1 MKHIETLTNMLGVP
15 GHEKRIKTY
24 MKNDLTHV
32 SDFIVEDRIGSVFG
46 VQKGKQDTKVAIVGH
61 MDEVGFMITKIESN
75 GLLRF
80 QALGGIWSQILMG
93 TPVVVFSE
101 TEEIHGVI
109 TSIAPHLLT
118 LEKRNK
124 VIEIENLWIDIGAKS
139 AEDVKNFG
147 VEVGM
152 VATFYS
158 PSFYSKD
165 QKRYFAKAIDNR
177 YGCSL
182 ALDLASYLAEK
193 ETNHT
198 YYVGASV
205 QEEVG
210 LRGAK
215 TVAQMI
221 QPDFAIVLDASP
233 AIDFQ
238 DKEGF
243 GRLGEGALV
252 RIVDPGMIMMPN
264 LKDKILNIAK
274 ENNITHQIYVSQG
287 NTDAS
292 VIQYSGIGIPTIVI
306 GLPVRYLHTGLSC
319 MEVADYYSAYELATR
334 VCEMLETMNLQ
345 EDITR

>member
-1 MKHIETLTNMLGVP
+1 MKHIEALTNMLGVP

-24 MKNDLTHV
+24 MKDELTHM
-32 SDFIVEDRIGSVFG
+32 SDLIVEDRIGSVFG
-46 VQKGKQDTKVAIVGH
+46 VQKGNRDTKIAIVGH
-61 MDEVGFMITKIESN
+61 MDEVGFMITKIETN

-80 QALGGIWSQILMG
+80 QPLGGIWSQTLMG
-93 TPVVVFSE
+93 TPVVIFSE
-101 TEEIHGVI
+101 TEEIPGVI
-109 TSIAPHLLT
+109 TSISPHLLT
-118 LEKRNK
+118 AEKRTK
-124 VIEIENLWIDIGAKS
+124 VIEVEDLWIDIGARS
-139 AEDVKNFG
+139 IEDVKAFG
-147 VEVGM
+147 VESGM

-182 ALDLASYLAEK
+182 ALDVASYLTTK

-198 YYVGASV
+198 YYIGASV

-221 QPDFAIVLDASP
+221 HPDFAIVLDASP
-233 AIDFQ
+233 AVDFQ
-238 DKEGF
+238 DKTGF
-243 GRLGEGALV
+243 GRLGDGALV
-252 RIVDPGMIMMPN
+252 RIVDPGMIMMPH
-264 LKDKILNIAK
+264 LKTKILKLAEEHGIP
-274 ENNITHQIYVSQG
+274 HQIYVSQG

-292 VIQYSGIGIPTIVI
+292 VIQYSGVGIPTIVI

-319 MEVADYYSAYELATR
+319 MEVADYQSAYELAIR
-334 VCEMLETMNLQ
+334 VCEMLETMNVQ
-345 EDITR
+345 ESEVE

>member
-1 MKHIETLTNMLGVP
+1 MKHIEALTNMLGVP

-24 MKNDLTHV
+24 MKNHLTET
-32 SDFIVEDRIGSVFG
+32 SNTIVEDRIGSVFG
-46 VQKGKQDTKVAIVGH
+46 VYEGKQKTKVAIIGH
-61 MDEVGFMITKIESN
+61 MDEVGFMITKIETN

-80 QALGGIWSQILMG
+80 RPLGGIWSQTLMA
-93 TPVVVFSE
+93 TPVVLFSE
-101 TEEIHGVI
+101 TTEIHGVI

-118 LEKRNK
+118 AEKRNK
-124 VIEIENLWIDIGAKS
+124 VIETEDLWIDIGASSDVEAKS
-139 AEDVKNFG
+139 FG
-147 VEVGM
+147 VELGM
-152 VATFYS
+152 AATFYA
-158 PSFYSKD
+158 PSFYSQDK
-165 QKRYFAKAIDNR
+165 KRYFAKAIDNR

-182 ALDLASYLAEK
+182 ALDVASHLATK

-215 TVAQMI
+215 TVSQMI
-221 QPDFAIVLDASP
+221 KPDFAIVLDASP

-238 DKEGF
+238 DKTGF

-264 LKDKILNIAK
+264 LKEKILSIAK
-274 ENNITHQIYVSQG
+274 EYGITHQIYVSQG

-292 VIQYSGIGIPTIVI
+292 VVQYSGIGVPTIVI
-306 GLPVRYLHTGLSC
+306 GLPVRYLHTTLAC
-319 MEVADYYSAYELATR
+319 MEVSDYKSAYELAIR
-334 VCEMLETMNLQ
+334 VCELLETMNLQ
-345 EDITR
+345 EDFS